1 MSIQADR
8 TVPADIFQIQ
18 ATNIYANTHNTF
30 RIKSGN
36 EAGEFFLRRSSNVS
50 AMLVLT
56 KPLTGPR
63 EYVVD
68 LEMITHHMSMNYR
81 SSSLLRLTIIVGPYA
96 F

>member
-1 MSIQADR
+1 MTLNAQEMLAFELNSLC
-8 TVPADIFQIQ
+8 TLTGP
-18 ATNIYANTHNTF
+18 
-30 RIKSGN
+30 S
-36 EAGEFFLRRSSNVS
+36 FLQRSSNVS

-68 LEMITHHMSMNYR
+68 LEMVTHHLTMNYR
-81 SSSLLRLTIIVGPYA
+81 SSSLLRLTVIVGPYA

>member
-1 MSIQADR
+1 
-8 TVPADIFQIQ
+8 
-18 ATNIYANTHNTF
+18 
-30 RIKSGN
+30 
-36 EAGEFFLRRSSNVS
+36 
-50 AMLVLT
+50 MLVLT

-68 LEMITHHMSMNYR
+68 LEMVTHHLTMNYR

>member
-1 MSIQADR
+1 MSPFDLN
-8 TVPADIFQIQ
+8 PLG
-18 ATNIYANTHNTF
+18 
-30 RIKSGN
+30 SS
-36 EAGEFFLRRSSNVS
+36 FLQRSSNVS

-68 LEMITHHMSMNYR
+68 LEMVTHHLTMNYR

-96 F
+96 FWAQRESQQPE